1 MRYWTCIHLNQID
14 MKRKLLI
21 DLSPG
26 IEETLALW
34 LALRNPNLEVLAVT
48 SAPGKVNATRA
59 GQNLHTIL
67 DLIDPSP
74 RPRFGVGEDPLGGL
88 SVDGSMLN
96 GQDGLGDAGIPVV
109 DLLQRPSAA
118 KVIIDVVKSN
128 PNEVTILTLG
138 ALTNIARA
146 ITIDPG
152 IGSLIGHLVVSGGSL
167 SAVGNITPCAEFN
180 VYCDPRAAQEVF
192 QSKLTKTLVPIDV
205 ASRFS
210 IGMDVINQIS
220 DADPAFGFRKS
231 LSALFRNYRQW
242 LGREKIFVNS
252 SVALLSILHPD
263 LFIRQK
269 LHVDVETSGELTT
282 GMTVFDQRIQSPS
295 RPNIEVVTDFDKRV
309 LNMFF
314 AETIRMV

>member
-1 MRYWTCIHLNQID
+1 